1 MLKSKLI
8 AVLLLAVITSPSV
21 LANEIYIDQIGD
33 TLDLDITQD
42 GRDNKIGTST
52 TDAGLY
58 GDDMTFDITQT
69 GNFNEI
75 TAVIRGNTYTGT
87 WDFTGNTNTVDLLCS
102 STTTG
107 DCDDVTLNITAVGDD
122 NQFTFNVGETTD
134 ASNSTIDFT
143 VTGDDNIINA
153 SVDGI
158 NTTLTV
164 TTDNSAS
171 LSTNSA
177 NGDAGNAFTFDIDGD
192 GDVNGHTVTLD
203 VTGGGSTYDV
213 TQSGIYDNVVDG
225 TFSGDSQDVDITQSD

>member
-1 MLKSKLI
+1 MLRII
-8 AVLLLAVITSPSV
+8 AILLVIMASPGV

-42 GRDNKIGTST
+42 GQDNKIGTST

-58 GDDMTFDITQT
+58 GDGMTFAITQT

-75 TAVIRGNTYTGT
+75 TAVIRGNSYTGT
-87 WDFTGNTNTVDLLCS
+87 WSFTGNTNTVDLLCS

-107 DCDDVTLNITAVGDD
+107 DCDSVTLNITTVGDD

-134 ASNSTIDFT
+134 ADSSTIAFT
-143 VTGDDNIINA
+143 ITGDDNIINT
-153 SVDGI
+153 SVDGVS
-158 NTTLTV
+158 TYLKV
-164 TTDNSAS
+164 VSDNSAS

-177 NGDAGNAFTFDIDGD
+177 NGDAGNAFTIDIDGD
-192 GDVNGHTVTLD
+192 GDVNGHTVDLN

-213 TQSGIYDNVVDG
+213 TQSGIYDNTVNATFDG
-225 TFSGDSQDVDITQSD
+225 DGQDVDITQSD